1 MKSLLVSVLSLFV
14 LVGLLSVEAEAVQFD
29 LSTVYTGTAP
39 SGSPSWLTMNFSG
52 SGTVNLTLSSH
63 LQSTSEYITN
73 VYFNL
78 NPALN
83 PTNLAFSHVSGDIA
97 SISKGT
103 NAFMAPGDGIYD
115 VRFQFPNSPPSG
127 RFRGGE
133 LSTYAITCG
142 GCAGFNANSFKVL
155 GAPGP
160 GSTAG
165 PFFAVAK
172 VQGIAGGEGS
182 GHIAAVPIPGTLL
195 MFGAGFAGFAAWNR
209 RGRGAG

>member
-1 MKSLLVSVLSLFV
+1 MKSLLVSVLSLIA
-14 LVGLLSVEAEAVQFD
+14 LSGPLSLQAEAVQFD
-29 LSTVYTGTAP
+29 LSTVYTGTTP

-52 SGTVNLTLSSH
+52 SSTVNLTLSSH
-63 LQSTSEYITN
+63 LQSTSEFITN
-73 VYFNL
+73 VYFSL
-78 NPALN
+78 NPTLN

-115 VRFQFPNSPPSG
+115 VRFQFPNSPSG
-127 RFRGGE
+127 RFTG
-133 LSTYAITCG
+133 SDVSVYSITCP
-142 GCAGFNANSFKVL
+142 GCASFSANSFNVL

-165 PFFAVAK
+165 PFLAVAK
-172 VQGIAGGEGS
+172 VQGIGANDWS

-195 MFGAGFAGFAAWNR
+195 MFGAGFAGFAAWKR
-209 RGRGAG
+209 RGGGAG